1 MTGSTRKHV
10 TRSLRVAAAATLIVG
25 LVSLVAVLVLDI
37 TISHRLVGQ
46 ADSRIGQRLDE
57 VRDNPA
63 SSAVAI
69 GTSGNA
75 ASTPNTDPDDAPVFT
90 WLVSPAGHVE
100 SSTPGA
106 PALPVRAPLPPGFT
120 TVSVG
125 AGSYRVDVARVGRN
139 DVVTGVSL
147 ADAHHIEGLISLAE
161 AVLGPI
167 GLVGM
172 FLGALVIGIKA
183 SGPVEQARLRQL
195 EFTADASH
203 ELRTPLSVIEA
214 EVDLALRGRRDVS
227 SYRGSLGRV
236 KDEAGRLRRIV
247 EDLLWLA
254 RLDSTPPRRLDEP
267 VDLAIVVEGCVD
279 RFAPMAAKRD
289 VTLRREREADGT
301 SWLSASADE
310 LDRLVGVLVDNA
322 CRYTPEG
329 GTVVVTV
336 EHRGGRLHLV
346 VEDSGPGI
354 PAAQRP
360 LLFDRFHR
368 ASDEPGGTGLGLA
381 IADSVVRGTGGRWHV
396 GNSSLGGARMEVS
409 WHRAGREKPPVQGL
423 HGSVRSPA

>member
-1 MTGSTRKHV
+1 
-10 TRSLRVAAAATLIVG
+10 
-25 LVSLVAVLVLDI
+25 
-37 TISHRLVGQ
+37 
-46 ADSRIGQRLDE
+46 
-57 VRDNPA
+57 
-63 SSAVAI
+63 
-69 GTSGNA
+69 
-75 ASTPNTDPDDAPVFT
+75 
-90 WLVSPAGHVE
+90 
-100 SSTPGA
+100 
-106 PALPVRAPLPPGFT
+106 
-120 TVSVG
+120 
-125 AGSYRVDVARVGRN
+125 
-139 DVVTGVSL
+139 
-147 ADAHHIEGLISLAE
+147 
-161 AVLGPI
+161 
-167 GLVGM
+167 
-172 FLGALVIGIKA
+172 
-183 SGPVEQARLRQL
+183 
-195 EFTADASH
+195 
-203 ELRTPLSVIEA
+203 
-214 EVDLALRGRRDVS
+214 
-227 SYRGSLGRV
+227 
-236 KDEAGRLRRIV
+236 
-247 EDLLWLA
+247 DLLWLA